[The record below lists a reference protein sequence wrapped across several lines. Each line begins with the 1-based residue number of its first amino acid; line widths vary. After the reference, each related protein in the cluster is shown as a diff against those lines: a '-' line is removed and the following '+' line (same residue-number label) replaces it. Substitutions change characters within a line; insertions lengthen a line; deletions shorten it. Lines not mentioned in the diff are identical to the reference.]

1 MTYTADK
8 RICVDA
14 AGKVVDC
21 ESEQAARLLVG
32 QGGTLT
38 DAQAERYGL
47 NKPEAKAQAPAA
59 NKARA
64 AAENK

>member
-14 AGKVVDC
+14 DGQVVDC
-21 ESEQAARLLVG
+21 DSQAAARLLVG

-38 DAQAERYGL
+38 DAEAERYGL
-47 NKPEAKAQAPAA
+47 KAQTPAA

-64 AAENK
+64 PEANK

>member
-8 RICVDA
+8 RLCIDA
-14 AGKVVDC
+14 EGKVVDC

-38 DAQAERYGL
+38 DVEAEKYGL
-47 NKPEAKAQAPAA
+47 TAEAKAQAPAA
-59 NKARA
+59 NKARTPDA
-64 AAENK
+64 NK